1 MVVNPLNL
9 IKLSVREL
17 VEFVLRSGSIDSS
30 FKGTSSM
37 QEGVKAHQIIQGK
50 QDDNYEKEVTL
61 KGEIE
66 YKDFKFIIEGR
77 CDGVI
82 KEERIT
88 IDEIKSTSKELMF
101 IEEDFNKV
109 HWAQGKVY
117 GYIYAIKNNL
127 PDINVQLTYVN
138 TENYDEKKFLKSFKV
153 EELEEFINELLDK
166 YLELASVKVKLNERR
181 NESISNLEF
190 PFKTYRKGQRE
201 MAVKVYK
208 AIDEGKRLYIKAPTG
223 IGKTISTIFPSLK
236 ALAEGCIDKIMYL
249 TAKTITRTVA
259 EETFKILRN
268 SGLKSKVLTI
278 TAKEKI
284 CFNEEVSC
292 NKENCIYADGYYDR
306 VNEGI
311 LDIISNEDEINR
323 TTIETYAKKYRLCP
337 FEFSLDISNLV
348 DCVICDYNYVFD
360 PRVSLKRYGED
371 EYGSYAVLI
380 DEAHNLI
387 DRARGMFSATIDKSK
402 IMEIRKILKYK
413 DKTLYKQLG
422 EINKEFLSIR
432 NSDEEDFSTFKEKPK
447 ELITKV
453 NTFITKAENWLS
465 KNQKEEGYKDILE
478 LYFSFTSFIRI
489 SKLYDERYV
498 TYVTRERSQ
507 CIVTLFCLDPSKL
520 LREISKS
527 HKSTVFFSGTLSP
540 LEYYK
545 EVLGGEEKDEI
556 LSLKSPYVR
565 ENLEIFI
572 YPISTR
578 YRHREFTYSKI
589 CNKINMLIEARPG
602 NYLIFFPSYSYMNL
616 TYEEF
621 IKSYSNINTIIQ
633 KGDMNEEERE
643 NFLSNFNEDSEKT
656 LVGFGVLGGIFS
668 EGIDLKGNRL
678 NGVVVVGVGLPQVC
692 TERNIIKE
700 YYDLKDRDGYD
711 YSYVYPGMNKV
722 MQAAG
727 RVIRTEQDRGT
738 LLLIDDRFIS
748 SKYIDLMP
756 YEWLHY
762 KVIK

>member
-1 MVVNPLNL
+1 MNL
-9 IKLSVREL
+9 IRLSVREL
-17 VEFVLRSGSIDSS
+17 VEFALRSGSIDSS

-37 QEGVKAHQIIQGK
+37 QEGIKAHQIVQGK
-50 QDDNYEKEVTL
+50 QEENYEKEVTV

-77 CDGVI
+77 CDGII
-82 KEERIT
+82 KEDIIT
-88 IDEIKSTSKELMF
+88 IDEIKSTAKELMF

-117 GYIYAIKNNL
+117 GYIYAINNNL
-127 PDINVQLTYVN
+127 LDINVQLTYVN
-138 TENYDEKKFLKSFKV
+138 TETYDEKKFLKTFKP
-153 EELEEFINELLDK
+153 EELEIFIKDLLDK
-166 YLELASVKVKLNERR
+166 YLELALVKVQLNERR
-181 NESISNLEF
+181 NESIKALDF
-190 PFKTYRKGQRE
+190 PFKSYRKGQRD
-201 MAVKVYK
+201 MAIKVYK
-208 AIDEGKRLYIKAPTG
+208 AIEDEKRLYIKAPTG

-236 ALAEGCIDKIMYL
+236 SLAEGKIDKIMYL

-259 EETFKILRN
+259 EETFKILLN
-268 SGLKSKVLTI
+268 KGLKSKVLTI

-284 CFNEEVSC
+284 CFNDEVNC

-306 VNEGI
+306 VNEAI

-323 TTIETYAKKYRLCP
+323 NVIETYAKKYRLCP
-337 FEFSLDISNLV
+337 FEFSLDLSNLV
-348 DCVICDYNYVFD
+348 DCIICDYNYVFD
-360 PRVSLKRYGED
+360 PRVSLKRYSEE
-371 EYGSYAVLI
+371 EYSSYAVLI

-387 DRARGMFSATIDKSK
+387 DRARSMFSATLDKAK
-402 IMEIRKILKYK
+402 VMETRKILKYR
-413 DKTLYKQLG
+413 DKTLYKILG
-422 EINKEFLSIR
+422 EVNKEFLSIR
-432 NSDEEDFSTFKEKPK
+432 NSDEEEFSTFKEKPK
-447 ELITKV
+447 ELINKV
-453 NTFITKAENWLS
+453 NTFINKAENWLA
-465 KNQKEEGYKDILE
+465 KNQKVEGYKEILD

-498 TYVTRERSQ
+498 TYVTRDKSQ

-520 LREISKS
+520 LKEITKS
-527 HKSTVFFSGTLSP
+527 HKSTVFFSGTLTP
-540 LEYYK
+540 INYYK
-545 EVLGGEEKDEI
+545 EVLGGEDEDEV
-556 LSLKSPYVR
+556 LTLKSPYRR

-572 YPISTR
+572 YPMSTR
-578 YRHREFTYSKI
+578 YRYREFTYSKI
-589 CNKINMLIEARPG
+589 CRQINMLIEARPG

-621 IKSYSNINTIIQ
+621 IKSYSSVKTIIQ
-633 KGDMNEEERE
+633 KGDMDEEERE
-643 NFLSNFNEDSEKT
+643 EFLHNFKEDSNDT

-738 LLLIDDRFIS
+738 LLLIDDRFTS
-748 SKYIDLMP
+748 NKYIDLMP